1 MIPWII
7 ELIPAILVIMLA
19 VVFVAMGLWFLSSSK
34 GEETPTGNTGGILL
48 NSSLLFPTGHTDS
61 EMATCID
68 SYIVKYA
75 PSSYLVGHGADF
87 VSAGKTN
94 NVNPALLVAIA
105 QAESSLGLT
114 GIAHSGGY
122 NYFGMT
128 AVGGGNRRFGSV
140 TEAINFQ
147 ANYMRKS
154 YLDKGLDTIEK
165 IQQKYS
171 PVGATNDPFG
181 TNIEWTGNVTSAM
194 KDLRKMCPSLIGQN
208 ELITS
213 YISSPGGSFIA
224 ACQGGTGSGAQVQT
238 ASTMTPAC
246 AVANFALQTVLD
258 VKNNECPEG
267 TGCKGNS
274 RKYVNSA
281 KKSHYALT
289 PLFRN
294 GAVPRSWGDFA
305 DCGKFVSYVIRNSP
319 GGDPNFP
326 SSFVETQ
333 RDYVVRHSEKYD
345 IFPNTW
351 SNAQPGDIL
360 FGGSCNLSRN
370 DPDPDHDG
378 ILGECSGRMTYYGH
392 IQIYTGENNAFPGKI
407 VVEASYGVKHP
418 ENMRGPMANGKYNKM
433 NIIARLKA
441 TAPVS
446 VK

>member
-1 MIPWII
+1 MNDH
-7 ELIPAILVIMLA
+7 
-19 VVFVAMGLWFLSSSK
+19 S
-34 GEETPTGNTGGILL
+34 
-48 NSSLLFPTGHTDS
+48 
-61 EMATCID
+61 ID
-68 SYIVKYA
+68 SNVEE
-75 PSSYLVGHGADF
+75 AD
-87 VSAGKTN
+87 N
-94 NVNPALLVAIA
+94 I
-105 QAESSLGLT
+105 EST
-114 GIAHSGGY
+114 
-122 NYFGMT
+122 
-128 AVGGGNRRFGSV
+128 RRFTPAKITTV
-140 TEAINFQ
+140 PYDQLAI
-147 ANYMRKS
+147 
-154 YLDKGLDTIEK
+154 
-165 IQQKYS
+165 
-171 PVGATNDPFG
+171 GATEISDMLELEIYRTLMPRALPADRSFV
-181 TNIEWTGNVTSAM
+181 ESA
-194 KDLRKMCPSLIGQN
+194 DAISNYLQLR
-208 ELITS
+208 
-213 YISSPGGSFIA
+213 
-224 ACQGGTGSGAQVQT
+224 VQT
-238 ASTMTPAC
+238 IVTLGESTKAHGSM
-246 AVANFALQTVLD
+246 
-258 VKNNECPEG
+258 E
-267 TGCKGNS
+267 GNS